1 VEQLTLVERGKLEW
15 LDVPAAEV
23 QGPGEALVR
32 PLAVATC
39 DLDALL
45 VRGQAPF
52 PMPIALGHECIG
64 EVTEVGDEVTEFK
77 AGDVVAVPFQ
87 ISCGECEPCQ
97 EGRTG
102 NCATVDFLSM
112 YGFGSAGGDWGGALS
127 ELVRVPYAD
136 HMLVSIP
143 AGLEP
148 AAVAS
153 VSDNISDA
161 WRTVAP
167 FVDSKANVSVLI
179 VGGGAPSIGL
189 YAAGIAVALGAGQ
202 VDYLDRDADRLERAA
217 RLGANTIEGS
227 YSERRGPYPITVD
240 ASGDKDGLAHAL
252 RATSP
257 DGVCTSVGIYF
268 EETPLPLLEMYT
280 KGITFHTGRCHARSN
295 MPRVLDLV
303 DEGRLSPEIVTSR
316 TVQWGDAAEAL
327 ADHQGKHVVVR
338 D

>member
-1 VEQLTLVERGKLEW
+1 MEQLTLVEPGKLEW
-15 LDVPAAEV
+15 LDVAAPTI

-39 DLDALL
+39 DLDAAL

-52 PMPIALGHECIG
+52 PLPIPLGHECIG
-64 EVTEVGDEVTEFK
+64 EVGETGDEVAGFR

-87 ISCGECEPCQ
+87 ISCGECTACR

-102 NCATVDFLSM
+102 NCATVQPLSM
-112 YGFGSAGGDWGGALS
+112 YGFGSAGGDFGGAIS
-127 ELVRVPYAD
+127 DVVRVPYAE

-143 AGLEP
+143 KGLELD
-148 AAVAS
+148 AVAS

-167 FVDSKANVSVLI
+167 FVEGKPDTPVLI

-189 YAAGIAVALGAGQ
+189 YAAGIAVALGAQQ
-202 VDYLDRDADRLERAA
+202 VDYLDHDADRLERAA
-217 RLGANTIEGS
+217 RLGANAIEGS
-227 YSERRGPYPITVD
+227 YKERRGPYPVTVD
-240 ASGDKDGLAHAL
+240 ASGDKNGLAHAL

-280 KGITFHTGRCHARSN
+280 KGITFHTGRCHARPN
-295 MPRVLDLV
+295 MPRVLELV
-303 DEGRLSPEIVTSR
+303 SQGRLSPEIVTSR
-316 TVQWGDAAEAL
+316 TVPWGEAAEAL

-338 D
+338 